1 MEIVIKLDYRCEVA
15 HVVLS
20 AKEDRYIPEVEL
32 QVGDGLSSSYLDV
45 DFRKAG
51 YDCFNLKIL

>member
-1 MEIVIKLDYRCEVA
+1 VA

-32 QVGDGLSSSYLDV
+32 QVGDGLSSSYLDA

-51 YDCFNLKIL
+51 YD